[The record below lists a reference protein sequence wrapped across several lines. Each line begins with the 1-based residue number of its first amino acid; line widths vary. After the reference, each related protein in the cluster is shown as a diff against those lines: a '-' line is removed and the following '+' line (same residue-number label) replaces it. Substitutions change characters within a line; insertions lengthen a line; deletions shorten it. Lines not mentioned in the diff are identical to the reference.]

1 MTTRLRDA
9 LLWTSVVVGLA
20 GAVAALSTTTI
31 PGNGNEWIL
40 GVVAIGYSV
49 LGWLVASRRPALP
62 IGWCMLAAGS
72 ILGWSFLA
80 SWWAGHSLLT
90 DPGSLRL
97 GSVAAWLTVSLSPL
111 PWPLALVAP
120 LVLFPNGRARTR
132 RWRWFLI
139 VVSSLVG
146 LLALATAIV
155 ALPVAIDRP
164 VELLDV
170 PGIPGTGAAQWAI
183 GMASAARLVGFG
195 AAIVALG
202 GVLVA
207 ARRTTGLERRQH
219 NTVLIGALVTVITPI
234 VGAAFWAV
242 SSGPRL
248 GVPSGFNTVAL
259 LAIPAAITV
268 AVVRYRLFDLG
279 ILVSR
284 SVLILLVGALL
295 AAMYFAVLVVLTVVL
310 DDSTDISVPTVLAAG
325 AVVIATA
332 PVVTWATRTTRRW
345 FGRSADST
353 TVAARFSEGSDPD
366 GDAHSVLHRLAVIV
380 RDELRLGSIEIT
392 ADGLEPVVAGR
403 PDGPTYATPLDY
415 QGRRVGQVVV
425 TARPGERLAEPDHRA
440 LERISHY
447 LAVTAEAIRVNDDL
461 RAAQQALQNA
471 YAEERRRVRLDLHD
485 GIGPTLATI
494 RLKLVAHRRRLPAEL
509 SIDDIV
515 DQVSDTIREVRRIV
529 EGLQPSVLE
538 DLGLVP
544 ALQILVADTRR
555 SSGIDIM
562 IDAEPEL
569 PDIPAHIAATSY
581 RVIAEGLANVIRH
594 SSART
599 CTVHLAHPDHALR
612 IDIRDDG
619 CGFDPAAVK
628 GMGLRS
634 IATRVSAAGGQSR
647 VTSTAGAGTTI
658 SLELPT

>member
-1 MTTRLRDA
+1 M
-9 LLWTSVVVGLA
+9 VGLA

-49 LGWLVASRRPALP
+49 LGWLVASRRPGLP

-72 ILGWSFLA
+72 IQARGSFWA

-90 DPGSLRL
+90 DPGSLRRE
-97 GSVAAWLTVSLSPL
+97 SVAAWLTVSLSPL
-111 PWPLALVAP
+111 PWPLVLVAP
-120 LVLFPNGRARTR
+120 LVLFPNGRGRTR
-132 RWRWFLI
+132 RWRWFLPRR
-139 VVSSLVG
+139 VVAG
-146 LLALATAIV
+146 
-155 ALPVAIDRP
+155 RP
-164 VELLDV
+164 AGARHLDCC
-170 PGIPGTGAAQWAI
+170 PSGRRRP
-183 GMASAARLVGFG
+183 ARR
-195 AAIVALG
+195 
-202 GVLVA
+202 A
-207 ARRTTGLERRQH
+207 ARRPRHPGHRERPSGQSAWHRRRGSSASALRSSPSVEFSWRRGEQPGWSGEQH

-440 LERISHY
+440 LERIGHY
-447 LAVTAEAIRVNDDL
+447 VAVTAEAIRVNDDL